1 MKINIYILKLK
12 DSCWYIGRTADVAKR
27 VESHFKNQGS
37 AWTKIHKP
45 IALET
50 TYTNA
55 SPFDEDKFVKQYMYQ
70 YGIDKVRG
78 GTYSQPTLDP
88 ILVKVVQRELWG
100 AQDLCFLCGRPHFVS
115 KCYAKKDIYG
125 NDIVRSSELVKVS
138 TEVTATTAT
147 TATTTTP
154 AAEEGETI
162 TLTEQYQAPH
172 FMRNC
177 VESICALIYNFFHS
191 LMKVPVAN

>member
-1 MKINIYILKLK
+1 MKLNIYILKLK

-50 TYTNA
+50 TYTDAN
-55 SPFDEDKFVKQYMYQ
+55 PFDEDKYVKQYMFQ

-115 KCYAKKDIYG
+115 KCYAKKDVNG
-125 NDIVRSSELVKVS
+125 NDILRFSELATVS
-138 TEVTATTAT
+138 TAVAAVASIT
-147 TATTTTP
+147 
-154 AAEEGETI
+154 AEEEEEPI
-162 TLTEQYQAPH
+162 TVPEQQQVPNL
-172 FMRNC
+172 MRNC
-177 VESICALIYNFFHS
+177 VQSICSLTYNFFHS
-191 LMKVPVAN
+191 LMKVPDAN

>member
-37 AWTKIHKP
+37 VWTKIHKP

-55 SPFDEDKFVKQYMYQ
+55 NPFDEDKFVKQYMFQ

-125 NDIVRSSELVKVS
+125 NDILRTSELVKVS
-138 TEVTATTAT
+138 TEAVVPVVPLTFVA
-147 TATTTTP
+147 P
-154 AAEEGETI
+154 AAEEEEDII
-162 TLTEQYQAPH
+162 TLQHAPN

-177 VESICALIYNFFHS
+177 AQSICALTYNFFHS
-191 LMKVPVAN
+191 LVKVPAAN